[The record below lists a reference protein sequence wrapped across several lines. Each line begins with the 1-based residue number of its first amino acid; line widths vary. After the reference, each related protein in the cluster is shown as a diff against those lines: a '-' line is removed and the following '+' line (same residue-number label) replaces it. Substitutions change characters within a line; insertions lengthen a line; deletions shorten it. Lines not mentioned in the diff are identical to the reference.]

1 MALIVQGGLIMRR
14 KITQRVV
21 TGVGLALLPVVPLWA
36 QTVPADLVDVS
47 IEQLFDANVISDSE
61 RDNESKRWHISY
73 RFARS
78 TFDEYYLGT
87 RALTYDDVLWEP
99 TEARTRNNYPV
110 VPTKITQ
117 SVQALLL
124 GYDYSDALTLRLSL
138 PYIRQSS
145 DHISIVPGYDDFN
158 ISSSGIGDTVLLAD
172 YVVNRSINSLLRAHV
187 GVSVP
192 TGSIDEQGDTPR
204 APGDQQLPYT
214 MQMGSGTWDF
224 PLALAYEK
232 YENTYR
238 WGLDAR
244 VTWRSGDNDRDYRL
258 GHKAR
263 IGGWVSSRI
272 NPWLEPGIGLT
283 YRWQGEISGEDA
295 ELSVP
300 NPQFPYPAPVA
311 DPNDFGGEQVD
322 LSVFVHLRLNDAGS
336 YARLEYSNPVYL
348 DLNGPQSAQNEQ
360 IQFSI
365 GTAF

>member
-1 MALIVQGGLIMRR
+1 MALIGQLER
-14 KITQRVV
+14 TQQRC
-21 TGVGLALLPVVPLWA
+21 TTMGLAGLLGLLLLPATNSWA

-47 IEQLFDANVISDSE
+47 IEQLFDANVISESE
-61 RDNESKRWHISY
+61 RDNESKRWHVSY

-87 RALTYDDVLWEP
+87 RSLTYDDVLWEP
-99 TEARTRNNYPV
+99 TEVRTRDNYPV

-117 SVQALLL
+117 SVQALLV
-124 GYDYSDALTLRLSL
+124 GYDYSDSLTLRLSL
-138 PYIRQSS
+138 PYVRQSS

-158 ISSSGIGDTVLLAD
+158 ISSSGIGDTVVLAD
-172 YVVNRSINSLLRAHV
+172 YVLDRSINSVLRAHV

-204 APGDQQLPYT
+204 APGNQQLPYT

-224 PLALAYEK
+224 PLAIAYEK
-232 YENTYR
+232 YENAYR

-244 VTWRSGDNDRDYRL
+244 ATWRSGDNDRDYRL
-258 GHKAR
+258 GHKIR
-263 IGGWVSSRI
+263 VGGWISTRV
-272 NPWLEPGIGLT
+272 NPWLEPGVGFN
-283 YRWQGEISGEDA
+283 YRWQGKISGEDA

-311 DPNDFGGEQVD
+311 DPNDFGGEQLD
-322 LSVFVHLRLNDAGS
+322 LSVFVQLRLNESGS
-336 YARLEYSNPVYL
+336 YARIEYSNPVYL